1 MKKHLTHSIWA
12 LLVILLAACSS
23 TDTKS
28 GDKDAIDPSVVSNP
42 ATASGKPDSE
52 SLLPEFSFPVET
64 YDFGSIKEGE
74 SISYSFEFT
83 NKGKSDLLISSAN
96 GSCGCT
102 IADYPKEA
110 IAPGKGSVVKV
121 TFDSK
126 GKQGMQHKTVTLV
139 ANTIPNSKV
148 LTITGEVVAK

>member
-1 MKKHLTHSIWA
+1 MKRNRTLYVWA
-12 LLVILLAACSS
+12 LLVSLLAACST
-23 TDTKS
+23 TDTKT
-28 GDKDAIDPSVVSNP
+28 GEKDGIDPSVVSNP
-42 ATASGKPDSE
+42 ATASGKADSE

-74 SISYSFEFT
+74 SVSYSFEFKNT
-83 NKGKSDLLISSAN
+83 GKSDLLISSAN

-102 IADYPKEA
+102 VADYPKEA
-110 IAPGKGSVVKV
+110 IAPGGKSVVKV

-148 LTITGEVVAK
+148 LTITGEVTAK